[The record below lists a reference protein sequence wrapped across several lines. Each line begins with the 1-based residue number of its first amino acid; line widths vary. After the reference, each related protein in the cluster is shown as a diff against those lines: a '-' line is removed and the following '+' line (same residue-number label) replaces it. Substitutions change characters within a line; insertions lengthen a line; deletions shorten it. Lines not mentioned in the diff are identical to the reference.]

1 MVSDTK
7 RHKRGKEAQRPKQI
21 PWKGWKQIARRI
33 FKGLKVNNVR
43 VVSAGVA
50 FFFFM
55 SLFPIMAAIT
65 SVYGLVTDL
74 AQIEKQIAMMTN
86 ILPGEAQ
93 QIVSDFLTN
102 LTLKS
107 NEKLSFS
114 LIFSSLIT
122 LFLAN
127 RGTVA
132 LFEGINI
139 VYNESNK
146 RNLFQKLGITLLFT
160 IGGIIAIITGL
171 VLVAGIPAIV
181 NRLPISD
188 YLHNMIVWLRWPLIA
203 AGIILFLGFTYKIA
217 PQRKNPRFSWV
228 SWGAVVSTLL
238 WVGGSILF
246 SLYINNFTNFDKT
259 YGSFAA
265 IIILMLWFF
274 LTSFIIMLG
283 AVINSEMEHQ
293 TRIDTTVGDQKPIGE
308 RGAFYADHVAGD
320 YNKKETDQ
328 YTGKKEPN
336 NTD

>member
-1 MVSDTK
+1 MSITDKTK
-7 RHKRGKEAQRPKQI
+7 PNKRGREAPRPKYI
-21 PWKGWKQIARRI
+21 PWKGWKQIGKRI
-33 FKGLKVNNVR
+33 FRALKKNNVR
-43 VVSAGVA
+43 VISAGVA

-55 SLFPIMAAIT
+55 SLFPIMAAIV
-65 SVYGLVTDL
+65 SIYGLVTDL
-74 AQIEKQIAMMTN
+74 SQIEAQIAMMTT

-93 QIVSDFLTN
+93 QILSDFLTN

-114 LIFSSLIT
+114 LIFSSVIT

-139 VYNESNK
+139 VYNETNK
-146 RNLFQKLGITLLFT
+146 RNIFQKFGLTLIFT
-160 IGGIIAIITGL
+160 IGGIIAIIIGL

-181 NRLPISD
+181 DKLPLQAS
-188 YLHNMIVWLRWPLIA
+188 LHDLIVWVRWPLIA
-203 AGIILFLGFTYKIA
+203 VGIIFFLGLIYKIA
-217 PQRKNPRFSWV
+217 PQRSSPRFSWV
-228 SWGAVVSTLL
+228 SWGAIISTLL

-246 SLYINNFTNFDKT
+246 SLYINNFTNFDNT

-274 LTSFIIMLG
+274 LSSFIIMLG

-293 TRIDTTVGDQKPIGE
+293 TRKDTTVGEQKPIGK
-308 RGAFYADHVAGD
+308 RGAYYADHVAGEHTISD
-320 YNKKETDQ
+320 TQKE
-328 YTGKKEPN
+328 
-336 NTD
+336 